1 VLTGQEGAVDPSLL
15 GAAEA
20 VRALQAGHFS
30 SEELVAAC
38 IRRIQ
43 ADEARVQAWAFWD
56 PEYALQQAREAD
68 QRHKEG
74 MPTGP
79 LHGVPVG
86 IKDIIDTRD
95 MRTEDGTVL
104 HAGRMPLRDAA
115 AVAMLRQAGA
125 VIMGKTVTTE
135 LATYAPGK
143 TRNPRNPEHTPGG
156 SSSGSAAAVA
166 ACMVPLALGTQTN
179 GSVIRSA
186 AYCGV
191 YGFKP
196 SFGLIPRRGILRQ
209 SRWLDQVGVFA
220 RSVEDAALIAEQIIG
235 FDEDDPDTR
244 PRPRPGLLETALQE
258 PPLPPLLA
266 FVRTPVWEAAGQET
280 REAFAELVSHLGE
293 RVEEFALPPF
303 FNDAWEWHRIIMEA
317 DIAGS
322 FEQEYERG
330 ADRLSESLRGQ
341 IERGRR
347 VSAVEYNKALGRIPA
362 LNAAMNELFELRYD
376 AILTPAA
383 PGTAPRGLDST
394 GSPAFST
401 LWTLCG
407 MPAITLP
414 LMEGT
419 DGLPLGVQLVGPRG
433 GDARLLRT
441 ARWLHARAQA
451 S

>member
-1 VLTGQEGAVDPSLL
+1 
-15 GAAEA
+15 
-20 VRALQAGHFS
+20 
-30 SEELVAAC
+30 
-38 IRRIQ
+38 
-43 ADEARVQAWAFWD
+43 
-56 PEYALQQAREAD
+56 
-68 QRHKEG
+68 
-74 MPTGP
+74 
-79 LHGVPVG
+79 
-86 IKDIIDTRD
+86 
-95 MRTEDGTVL
+95 
-104 HAGRMPLRDAA
+104 
-115 AVAMLRQAGA
+115 
-125 VIMGKTVTTE
+125 
-135 LATYAPGK
+135 
-143 TRNPRNPEHTPGG
+143 
-156 SSSGSAAAVA
+156 
-166 ACMVPLALGTQTN
+166 
-179 GSVIRSA
+179 
-186 AYCGV
+186 
-191 YGFKP
+191 
-196 SFGLIPRRGILRQ
+196 
-209 SRWLDQVGVFA
+209 
-220 RSVEDAALIAEQIIG
+220 
-235 FDEDDPDTR
+235 
-244 PRPRPGLLETALQE
+244 
-258 PPLPPLLA
+258 
-266 FVRTPVWEAAGQET
+266 
-280 REAFAELVSHLGE
+280 
-293 RVEEFALPPF
+293 
-303 FNDAWEWHRIIMEA
+303 MEA